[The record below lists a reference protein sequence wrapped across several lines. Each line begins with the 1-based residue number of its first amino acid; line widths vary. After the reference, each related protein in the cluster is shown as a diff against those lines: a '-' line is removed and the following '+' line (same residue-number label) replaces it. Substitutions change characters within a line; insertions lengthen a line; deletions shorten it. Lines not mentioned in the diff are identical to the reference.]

1 MKLFRCIAT
10 SFSEYSQIPV
20 PRFYMDEEDQ
30 KYSLM
35 FFPLIGVLIGFAEV
49 VTYQL
54 CRYFDLHHLAMIMIM
69 VVLPVAVTGGI
80 HISGF
85 MYTVEAIRSGTSRE
99 EKLKML
105 AGRHTGAFSV
115 IRLISAMMVFAA
127 AAMVIF
133 DKGDYFVML
142 NVGVS
147 FVFSR
152 SLGGLLSFIL
162 PQAYRKG
169 KPDKESKRTTKIVV
183 AVLFAWYILA
193 LAAVFVIDPQTAL
206 LTVAVYMG
214 ALILYRD
221 MTDKEFGGVTKDTAG
236 YFITVS
242 ELCNI
247 ILLAMLCLMR

>member
-10 SFSEYSQIPV
+10 SFSDYSQIPV

-54 CRYFDLHHLAMIMIM
+54 CRYFDLHHMAMIMIM

-85 MYTVEAIRSGTSRE
+85 MYTAEAIRSGTSRE

-115 IRLISAMMVFAA
+115 IRFISAMMVFAA

-162 PQAYRKG
+162 PQAHRKG